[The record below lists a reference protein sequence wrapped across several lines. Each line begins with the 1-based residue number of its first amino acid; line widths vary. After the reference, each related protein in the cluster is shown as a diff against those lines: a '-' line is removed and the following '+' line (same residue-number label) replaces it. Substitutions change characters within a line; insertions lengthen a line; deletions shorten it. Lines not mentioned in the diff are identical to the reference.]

1 VTQAIEPHRDG
12 SKTVKWR
19 GVSREPHHGI
29 GGQRDG
35 MIRPDNDDRQRRP
48 NVFDEGVLRLA
59 RRGIRG
65 GNQCGGESS

>member
-1 VTQAIEPHRDG
+1 
-12 SKTVKWR
+12 
-19 GVSREPHHGI
+19 
-29 GGQRDG
+29 

-65 GNQCGGESS
+65 GNRCGGESS